1 MQKDKAMKTV
11 MMAAFVFSI
20 LVSSAAAL
28 MGAGDT
34 PKGTFCKVKDV
45 CVIAQTEGDC
55 TKIGGQAF
63 ETEQA
68 CMSGKPTP
76 SQVPKES
83 R

>member
-1 MQKDKAMKTV
+1 MRTITI
-11 MMAAFVFSI
+11 AAFVLSI
-20 LVSSAAAL
+20 LTTSAAAM

-76 SQVPKES
+76 SQAPRES